1 MTFLCEKKE
10 DKFSKIFVS
19 FQDLLSL
26 KKYARIL
33 NQENFRKSR
42 SMGVG
47 THKSFF
53 KGHGMELD
61 EIRAYHAGD
70 DIRSI
75 NWRITAKLG
84 KPYTKV
90 YREERDLNVYFL
102 SDLRLNMHFGT
113 KKILKSVLG
122 IKILAALA
130 WASFDYGDKIGAIIL
145 KNDRCL
151 KLKPMHKSSTLM
163 KIFSSLVKNQI
174 PKSLKIEKTLAEG
187 LQELSQ
193 VCLSGGRVIILTD
206 FSDFD
211 DSAKENLSK
220 IASRS
225 EVLCIH
231 LFDNAEV
238 SVPPKGLYSIAN
250 GENPM
255 RLSLESKVLRN
266 QYQKILTQYKCNIM
280 DFCLIHKITY
290 IPISTNDNI
299 LMELQRKFKI

>member
-1 MTFLCEKKE
+1 M
-10 DKFSKIFVS
+10 SKIFVS

-26 KKYARIL
+26 KKYAKLL
-33 NQENFRKSR
+33 NQESFRKSR
-42 SMGVG
+42 SMGIG

-53 KGHGMELD
+53 KGQGMELD

-75 NWRITAKLG
+75 NWRITAKFG
-84 KPYTKV
+84 KPYTKI

-113 KKILKSVLG
+113 QKTLKSVLG

-145 KNDRCL
+145 KNDGCL
-151 KLKPMHKSSTLM
+151 KFKPMHKSSTLM
-163 KIFSSLVKNQI
+163 AILNSLVNNQV
-174 PKSLKIEKTLAEG
+174 PKTLKKEKTLSEG
-187 LQELSQ
+187 LKELSQ
-193 VCLSGGRVIILTD
+193 VCLSGGRVVILTD

-220 IASRS
+220 IASS
-225 EVLCIH
+225 CEILCIH
-231 LFDNAEV
+231 LFDDMEIN
-238 SVPPKGLYSIAN
+238 VPPRGVYSVAN
-250 GENPM
+250 GEYPIK
-255 RLSLESKVLRN
+255 LSLENRLLRSK
-266 QYQKILTQYKCNIM
+266 YQEILVQSKNNIV
-280 DFCLIHKITY
+280 DFCLAHKITY

-299 LMELQRKFKI
+299 LMELKKKFRI